1 MDRNINNKRKILHQ
15 PSTTKEY
22 FFSSRRGLNLKEGKV
37 MPVAGKD
44 GWRDGKGGGE
54 GDFAI
59 VKLFNLSLLKASS
72 LNQVFLVVVQSFPYW
87 DPTNGSNRFGS

>member
-22 FFSSRRGLNLKEGKV
+22 FLSSRRGLNLKEGKV

-44 GWRDGKGGGE
+44 GWRDGKGGGKE
-54 GDFAI
+54 T
-59 VKLFNLSLLKASS
+59 SRS
-72 LNQVFLVVVQSFPYW
+72 LNCSICHFSKRHL
-87 DPTNGSNRFGS
+87 

>member
-1 MDRNINNKRKILHQ
+1 
-15 PSTTKEY
+15 
-22 FFSSRRGLNLKEGKV
+22 

-44 GWRDGKGGGE
+44 GWRDGKGGGGK